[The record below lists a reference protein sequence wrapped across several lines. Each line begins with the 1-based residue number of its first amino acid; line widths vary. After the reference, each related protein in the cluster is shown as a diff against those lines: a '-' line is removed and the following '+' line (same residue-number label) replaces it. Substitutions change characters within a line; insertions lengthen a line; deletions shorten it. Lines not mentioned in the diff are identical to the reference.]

1 MNKMKQLVE
10 HHAVTEGD
18 TARVAWMETAPTTA
32 TRRGRLQRHW
42 NKIPAGKRRS
52 KQETSSAISILK
64 CDIRL
69 INPVARML
77 QPPKKEENPK
87 RCRLK
92 RKRKKDS
99 LESFFTFFRK
109 RSANRKRPETV
120 ATKCLRIRLKKPSN
134 ADLPSSPRAV
144 RCLAVVEKE
153 KEKKIMKRKGNHDG
167 FKPDGAA
174 QGKLVCKERCRLSDR
189 KAVFHIGILIPM
201 SYVNVRQPS
210 DSNVP
215 HGPRLGTIKK
225 KPKNAKKSRDSEEKD
240 GATERTSC
248 KAKSFCCKPAIA
260 MRSTVVSRST
270 RNRNRI
276 SCAMLHRIPIRK
288 FDQQNSNVYYSAI
301 SISHCLPVR
310 PIFRHCVG
318 R

>member
-42 NKIPAGKRRS
+42 NKVSIAIPAGKRRS

-144 RCLAVVEKE
+144 Q
-153 KEKKIMKRKGNHDG
+153 
-167 FKPDGAA
+167 PDGAA